1 MGLAGQM
8 IAIILMG
15 YGLGYFIE
23 KQVQPANH
31 LILGLSTLVFVCLS
45 MYVAIRDIISSDK

>member
-15 YGLGYFIE
+15 YALGYFIE
-23 KQVQPANH
+23 KQVKPANH
-31 LILGLSTLVFVCLS
+31 LILGISTLVLS
-45 MYVAIRDIISSDK
+45 LIHI